1 MCSRLS
7 IRLFGIL
14 LLISLSSVCIAD
26 SEEEYQLFVQGGEST
41 ITNEANNTYIL
52 TVQNIIP
59 HFQYISDGLNNL
71 APIQDLSATTPKTA
85 IVSFYGVNH
94 TTNKTSITS
103 GEVTGISFSNDY
115 TTLNLTLQPPQYF
128 IRGGLEPSRTEEIGL
143 DAVHPENNTKT
154 RIYLYSLTVPE

>member
-1 MCSRLS
+1 MSSWFS
-7 IRLFGIL
+7 IPLLGLL
-14 LLISLSSVCIAD
+14 LLISLSSVCLAD
-26 SEEEYQLFVQGGEST
+26 SEAKYQLFVQGGEST

-59 HFQYISDGLNNL
+59 YFQYISDGLNNF
-71 APIQDLSATTPKTA
+71 APIRDLSATTPKKA
-85 IVSFYGVNH
+85 IITFYGVNQ

-103 GEVTGISFSNDY
+103 GEITGISFSDDY
-115 TTLNLTLQPPQYF
+115 TTLNLTMQPPQYF
-128 IRGGLEPSRTEEIGL
+128 IRGGLEPSWVEEIGL